1 MGNEDV
7 VAQWIKSLPLDVQR
21 GLQDIQDGIG
31 PAHAGCEHDTGRCE
45 YQEWLRECEEDLKA
59 IGPVWD
65 QIGMAQA
72 LAAELSTGALSEVTA
87 LDVLDALAVAGL
99 QLRPAQP
106 LDPAPVEYEGLS
118 TLVSAAYFEGLRM
131 TTAGIEIVENRWWL
145 NEDGTLAGEDG
156 NDAR

>member
-7 VAQWIKSLPLDVQR
+7 VAQYIKSLPLNVQR
-21 GLQDIQDGIG
+21 ELQDAANGIG
-31 PAHAGCEHDTGRCE
+31 KAHAGCDHGTGRCE
-45 YQEWLRECEEDLKA
+45 YQERLRECEEDFKA

-65 QIGMAQA
+65 QIDMAQA
-72 LAAELSTGALSEVTA
+72 LAAELSTGTLSEVTA

-106 LDPAPVEYEGLS
+106 LDPAPVEYGGLS
-118 TLVSAAYFEGLRM
+118 TLVSAAYFEGVRM
-131 TTAGIEIVENRWWL
+131 TSGGLEIVENRWWL
-145 NEDGTLAGEDG
+145 DEDGLLTGEGG